1 MNASSFPALVQ
12 RFFTDRLIGQ
22 QGASPHTVAGYRDT
36 FRLLLQFAAARLGRA
51 PSALRLEELDVGARG
66 GARHGRPRHCRI
78 LTVAVGGRITARI
91 FNLPPQC
98 PH

>member
-12 RFFTDRLIGQ
+12 RFFTYRLIGQ

-51 PSALRLEELDVGARG
+51 PSALRLEELDVEFLERFLEHLERERG
-66 GARHGRPRHCRI
+66 NQPR
-78 LTVAVGGRITARI
+78 T
-91 FNLPPQC
+91 P
-98 PH
+98 